1 MMNKVSRRVFGAGV
15 LAAGLVGG
23 KAAFAQETPKR
34 GGTLVATWGGG
45 EPQACYVPAG
55 GGSSPTFSS
64 SKLFERLGN
73 RTMDGSFVGELAEA
87 WKPAADFKSYTI
99 KIRKGVKFHDG
110 KDMTVDDVVYLDR
123 RDLEEVRRR
132 RGPDRLRRRRGAR
145 RRHRRREVQQA
156 DAGVLLLLAALRQRE
171 LHRAQARLRR
181 QRSRH
186 QPGQQRADR
195 APGPWKFKEWVR
207 GSHFEYVKNDAY
219 WRKDL
224 PYLDRLI
231 IRYVRDPAGR
241 AAAMEAG
248 DIHIGVFNP
257 VAPPDIKRLTAT
269 GKFVATP
276 KGYEESVW
284 STSLECNMR
293 NPIFAKR
300 EVRQAMFHA
309 VDRNL
314 IAKTVYYGYARP
326 GTSPIFSPNKE
337 FFTRRHL
344 QDRLRSRRRRRRCS
358 TRRAIRRRPTASASR
373 LNLLAA
379 GWFTENGKIGAI
391 VKQGLEDVGVG
402 INLTV
407 PDRPTSIKRIYT
419 DYDFDLAISNQA
431 NPSEPVP
438 STTQYYTS
446 DGIKKGVP
454 FRNASGFHT
463 PEVDALVEKIKVETD
478 PAKRKALVVE
488 FQKIATRRSA
498 QPAAGRARIDHASP
512 APGCRTTPTIPTSS
526 PRAGTTYGW
535 RLSLLPRLRG
545 EGREGEG
552 TSRDVSLFRS

>member
-1 MMNKVSRRVFGAGV
+1 MTNKVSRRAFGAGV
-15 LAAGLVGG
+15 LATGLIGT
-23 KAAFAQETPKR
+23 AAPSLAQGEPKR

-55 GGSSPTFSS
+55 GGPRPTFSS

-73 RTMDGSFVGELAEA
+73 RRMDGVFEGELAEA
-87 WKPAADFKSYTI
+87 WKPAADYKSYTI

-110 KDMTVDDVVYLDR
+110 KDMTVDDVVYSIDEIWKKYAAASALTDF
-123 RDLEEVRRR
+123 
-132 RGPDRLRRRRGAR
+132 
-145 RRHRRREVQQA
+145 
-156 DAGVLLLLAALRQRE
+156 AGVEAPDADTVVVKFNKPVPEFFFSSLLCSNVNYVVPKHIYAGSDPITNPANN
-171 LHRAQARLRR
+171 
-181 QRSRH
+181 
-186 QPGQQRADR
+186 
-195 APGPWKFKEWVR
+195 APIATGPWKFKEWVR
-207 GSHFEYVKNDAY
+207 GSHFEYVKNGAY
-219 WRKDL
+219 WRKDM
-224 PYLDRLI
+224 PYMDRLI

-248 DIHIGVFNP
+248 DIQIGVFNP

-284 STSLECNMR
+284 STTLECNMR
-293 NPIFAKR
+293 NPLFAKR

-309 VDRNL
+309 VDRSL

-337 FFTRRHL
+337 FFTARHL
-344 QDRLRSRRRRRRCS
+344 QDRLRSQEGG
-358 TRRAIRRRPTASASR
+358 
-373 LNLLAA
+373 LAA
-379 GWFTENGKIGAI
+379 RRGGISEEGRRQALHREPAGGRLVHRERQDRLD

-463 PEVDALVEKIKVETD
+463 DEVDALVEKIKIETD
-478 PAKRKALVVE
+478 SAKRKALVVE
-488 FQKIATRRSA
+488 FQKITAVEAAQLPLVELESITVASTRVQNHSND
-498 QPAAGRARIDHASP
+498 PNYLAASWYDIWLAS
-512 APGCRTTPTIPTSS
+512 
-526 PRAGTTYGW
+526 
-535 RLSLLPRLRG
+535 
-545 EGREGEG
+545 
-552 TSRDVSLFRS
+552 

>member
-1 MMNKVSRRVFGAGV
+1 MRTKVSRRAFGAGV
-15 LAAGLVGG
+15 LTAGIVG

-73 RTMDGSFVGELAEA
+73 RRMDGVFVGELAEA

-110 KDMTVDDVVYLDR
+110 KDLTTDDVVYSIDEIWKKYAAAAALTDF
-123 RDLEEVRRR
+123 
-132 RGPDRLRRRRGAR
+132 
-145 RRHRRREVQQA
+145 
-156 DAGVLLLLAALRQRE
+156 AGVAAPDADTVVVKFNKPTPEFFFSSLLCGNVNYIVPKHVYAGSDPVTNPANN
-171 LHRAQARLRR
+171 
-181 QRSRH
+181 
-186 QPGQQRADR
+186 
-195 APGPWKFKEWVR
+195 APVGTGPWKFKEWVR

-219 WRKDL
+219 WRKDQ

-257 VAPPDIKRLTAT
+257 VAPPYIKRLAAT

-276 KGYEESVW
+276 KGYEEAVW
-284 STSLECNMR
+284 STTLECNMR
-293 NPIFAKR
+293 NPIFAKK
-300 EVRQAMFHA
+300 EVRQAMFFA

-326 GTSPIFSPNKE
+326 GTSPIYSPNKE
-337 FFTRRHL
+337 FFTA
-344 QDRLRSRRRRRRCS
+344 D
-358 TRRAIRRRPTASASR
+358 TFKTAFDPKKAAALLDAAGFPKKADGKR
-373 LNLLAA
+373 FTLNLLSA
-379 GWFTENGKIGAI
+379 GWFAENGKIGAI
-391 VKQGLEDVGVG
+391 VKQGLEDVGMG

-438 STTQYYTS
+438 TTTQYFTS

-463 PEVDALVEKIKVETD
+463 DEVDALVEKIKVETD

-488 FQKIATRRSA
+488 FQKITTVE
-498 QPAAGRARIDHASP
+498 AA
-512 APGCRTTPTIPTSS
+512 
-526 PRAGTTYGW
+526 
-535 RLSLLPRLRG
+535 LLPLL
-545 EGREGEG
+545 ELESI
-552 TSRDVSLFRS
+552 TLASTKVQNHSNDPNFLAASWYDIWLAS